1 MNVYQNNLDCVKV
14 NDIIIPL
21 HAIRAIDIRV
31 GRIYIGRDDYIIV
44 DKKIIDTLLERINI
58 IND

>member
-1 MNVYQNNLDCVKV
+1 MNVYQNIDCIKV

-21 HAIRAIDIRV
+21 HEIRAIDIRV
-31 GRIYIGRDDYIIV
+31 GRIYIGRDDYINV
-44 DKKIIDTLLERINI
+44 DKKIINTLLERINI

>member
-1 MNVYQNNLDCVKV
+1 MNVYQSNIDCVKV

-21 HAIRAIDIRV
+21 HAIRAMDIRV
-31 GRIYIGRDDYIIV
+31 GRIYIGRDDYINV
-44 DKKIIDTLLERINI
+44 DKNIINTLLERINI